1 MKSLIISSAS
11 AIALAGAA
19 AHAEVPAKGPE
30 AVEHLNEMEYQRI
43 NAMNEAMPDSVTVA
57 VVTPAETK
65 DVAAV
70 STQETRMKQEKNSTA
85 KDQDKTWTQEARADR
100 EFESTTDLTTTTKD
114 QRGELAKANWHEDAK
129 SGVGGEY
136 YATKA
141 EAERDAYLDAT
152 IAEIAMSDPQFSTLV
167 DLVQMAGLDDKLNS
181 AGEFTVFA
189 PTNAAFAKL
198 GADKLESLKNDP
210 SELERILK
218 AHVVPGIYMASDVPS
233 ERTELETIGKA
244 KLYVEK
250 DENGMVMASASTVD
264 RADIVASNGV
274 IHVIDQVIIPEYE
287 DGSVLPTTVGR

>member
-11 AIALAGAA
+11 AIALAGAVA
-19 AHAEVPAKGPE
+19 YAEVPTKGPE

-57 VVTPAETK
+57 VATPAQTK

-70 STQETRMKQEKNSTA
+70 SSQETRTKQEKDWAS
-85 KDQDKTWTQEARADR
+85 KDQDE
-100 EFESTTDLTTTTKD
+100 
-114 QRGELAKANWHEDAK
+114 NWNKDAK

-141 EAERDAYLDAT
+141 DAERDAYLDAT

-167 DLVQMAGLDDKLNS
+167 DLIQMAGLDDELNS
-181 AGEFTVFA
+181 SGELTVFA

-198 GADKLESLKNDP
+198 GANKLESLKNDP

-250 DENGMVMASASTVD
+250 DKNGMVMASASTVD

-287 DGSVLPTTVGR
+287 DGSVLPTTIGR